1 MLRAL
6 AILVLIAPLAACG
19 SHSAPDVATA
29 SSAAPAPAVTN
40 ALAGTPLAGYGH
52 DLSKAKNVQN
62 VVDEQAKKQAAAI
75 DAATDSSS

>member
-19 SHSAPDVATA
+19 SRSAPDAATA

-52 DLSKAKNVQN
+52 DLNKAKNVQN

-75 DAATDSSS
+75 GAATGSSS